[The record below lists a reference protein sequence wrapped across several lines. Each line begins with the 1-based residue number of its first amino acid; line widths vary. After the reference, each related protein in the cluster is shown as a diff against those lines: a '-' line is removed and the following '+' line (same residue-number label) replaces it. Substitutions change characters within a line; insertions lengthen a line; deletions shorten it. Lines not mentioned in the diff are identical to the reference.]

1 MARTRVVTHAYRF
14 PGGWEAVKHERLTRE
29 YAQGLSAQ
37 GFTMVRA
44 RRGFFDVREV
54 SLSWYTA

>member
-1 MARTRVVTHAYRF
+1 MARHRTVTHAYRL
-14 PGGWEAVKHERLTRE
+14 PGGWEKVRHEHLTKA
-29 YAQGLSAQ
+29 YASRMTDE

-54 SLSWYTA
+54 SLSWYTG